1 MTAYGLVI
9 PTEQRCQEFL
19 PSSRA
24 RGTAFMSGGGG
35 GHYFQILTLPSS
47 HFRTVRVGG
56 RRGVDTQEKY
66 QLPLAFYAFQPNAP
80 EWSVEYIR

>member
-1 MTAYGLVI
+1 MLRI
-9 PTEQRCQEFL
+9 SSLE
-19 PSSRA
+19 SRA
-24 RGTAFMSGGGG
+24 RYSLHVRGRGG

-80 EWSVEYIR
+80 E

>member
-1 MTAYGLVI
+1 MLRI
-9 PTEQRCQEFL
+9 SSLE
-19 PSSRA
+19 SRA
-24 RGTAFMSGGGG
+24 RYRRGGGGGGG

-80 EWSVEYIR
+80 E

>member
-47 HFRTVRVGG
+47 HFGTVRVGG

-80 EWSVEYIR
+80 E

>member
-47 HFRTVRVGG
+47 HFGTVRVGG
-56 RRGVDTQEKY
+56 RRGVDTSY
-66 QLPLAFYAFQPNAP
+66 HYAFQLN
-80 EWSVEYIR
+80 EVLSTSVRRSF

>member
-9 PTEQRCQEFL
+9 PTEQRCQESL

-24 RGTAFMSGGGG
+24 RGTALGGGG
-35 GHYFQILTLPSS
+35 GLLLSNFNVTLKSLS
-47 HFRTVRVGG
+47 HGEGWGKTGSW
-56 RRGVDTQEKY
+56 Y
-66 QLPLAFYAFQPNAP
+66 QLPLAFYAFQLNAP

>member
-9 PTEQRCQEFL
+9 PAEQRCQEFL

-56 RRGVDTQEKY
+56 RRGINTSY
-66 QLPLAFYAFQPNAP
+66 HYAFQLNAP

>member
-1 MTAYGLVI
+1 MPRISSL
-9 PTEQRCQEFL
+9 E
-19 PSSRA
+19 SRA
-24 RGTAFMSGGGG
+24 RYSLHVRGRGG

-80 EWSVEYIR
+80 E